1 MSGKKGEEQK
11 NNHHRTTPLDGCIY
25 TFWGSEEGSE
35 RELARE
41 NTQRIPRRYNENTS
55 VHEIPQLVSWVL
67 TDIPRIVDDV
77 DRDADHLWSKS
88 H

>member
-1 MSGKKGEEQK
+1 MEKRTMIENKRSLSNEWKKGEEQK

-25 TFWGSEEGSE
+25 TFWSSEEGSE

-55 VHEIPQLVSWVL
+55 VHEIP
-67 TDIPRIVDDV
+67 
-77 DRDADHLWSKS
+77 
-88 H
+88 